1 MHITYSDVLIMPT
14 AERRYYLGLLI
25 QSKQKEQEAMDNQTA
40 KSSTSKGTRQSK
52 VSGDAL
58 KSKLKS
64 GEIPLT

>member
-14 AERRYYLGLLI
+14 AERRYYLGLLV
-25 QSKQKEQEAMDNQTA
+25 QSKQKEQEAMDNQTT